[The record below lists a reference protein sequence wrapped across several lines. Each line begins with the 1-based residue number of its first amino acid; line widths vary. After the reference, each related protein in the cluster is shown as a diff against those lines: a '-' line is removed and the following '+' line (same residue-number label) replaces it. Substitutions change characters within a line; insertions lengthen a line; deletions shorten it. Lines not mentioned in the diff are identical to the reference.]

1 MRAKL
6 LAVGL
11 ACSLACSGAAKDFG
25 SIDLLAGNIRS
36 VYDGDTFTVTVPGWP
51 AIIGESIEVRVL
63 GIDTAERRG
72 SVGLAK
78 EKAEAA
84 RVRVVELLRGAKVVR
99 LERMRR
105 DKYFRID
112 AVVLVDGVDLGAL
125 LVAEGLAKPW
135 DGRGPRPK
143 W

>member
-1 MRAKL
+1 MWRLVVCLVAFLLPGFVGAKEY
-6 LAVGL
+6 
-11 ACSLACSGAAKDFG
+11 G
-25 SIDLLAGNIRS
+25 SIDLLPGNVRS

-51 AIIGESIEVRVL
+51 AIIGEAIEVRVL

-84 RVRVVELLRGAKVVR
+84 RVRVVGLIRNAKAVR
-99 LERMRR
+99 LERMQR

-125 LVAEGLAKPW
+125 LLAEGLAKPW
-135 DGRGPRPK
+135 NGQGPRPK